1 MNRNVESHF
10 AMAPSSLDMRRS
22 AFDRSHNLKTTFNAG
37 LLYPIYLEEV
47 LPGDTFNVDLS
58 CVVRMTP
65 NVHPPMDNCYLETFF
80 FFVPNRLVWS
90 HAKEFF
96 GENSAGYWVQP
107 SEYNIPFTIA
117 EYDLTPG
124 GNVFNWPEK
133 SLWDYM
139 GFATKVGG
147 GQSSLPGRAYALIF
161 NEWFRDQDLQNPANV
176 TKGDSDY
183 IVTEDDNDYV
193 TGAEHYL
200 ALCPVNKYHDYFTS
214 ARPGPQKG
222 VDVKIPVNGMS
233 DSTFAPVRQF
243 TASGTGTENQLYSVP
258 FFAADVKDSSG
269 TIGYRD
275 DFYLTSPLYSS
286 SGSFT
291 QASILKGYPY
301 QVIGTPNPLLHPN
314 PNPGT
319 GESLAGVSYLTSY
332 VSSGKTSPLA
342 FSNLGYKS
350 LLSESENYNAVW
362 PLYVDLGSAAA
373 TINQL
378 RTAFQVQR
386 FLEIMLNGSRYTEIV
401 RNFFGVVS
409 PDARL
414 QRPEYLGGGRQ
425 LININQVVQTSS
437 TDVTSPQA
445 NVAAYSLT
453 CARQNGFRQSFTEH
467 GMILG
472 LCCVRT
478 DHTYQ
483 QGVERNWSR
492 RTKWDFYFPVFANL
506 GNQPIRQKEIFSL
519 GDEYATGGTLGAVN
533 DTAIFGYQEAW
544 AEYRFK
550 QNRVTGQFRSNATG
564 TLDSW
569 HYADYYSDRPY
580 LSDDWVRETP
590 VNIDRTLAVS
600 HSVSD
605 QFIAD
610 FHFRNIAYRVMPVYS
625 IPGLADHH

>member
-65 NVHPPMDNCYLETFF
+65 NVHPPMDNAYLETFF

-183 IVTEDDNDYV
+183 IVTQDDTDYV

-222 VDVKIPVNGMS
+222 VDVKIPVNGMK

-243 TASGTGTENQLYSVP
+243 TGTSSDGTEYYAFPFQGYSSASESGISDLSEFYLGRFANSGTFNKSNQVLTFTGSDP
-258 FFAADVKDSSG
+258 FISDD
-269 TIGYRD
+269 TI
-275 DFYLTSPLYSS
+275 
-286 SGSFT
+286 SGS
-291 QASILKGYPY
+291 
-301 QVIGTPNPLLHPN
+301 V
-314 PNPGT
+314 
-319 GESLAGVSYLTSY
+319 TSY
-332 VSSGKTSPLA
+332 YANLTNTKTG
-342 FSNLGYKS
+342 SNDGQVTYLG
-350 LLSESENYNAVW
+350 LSNGAYDNLITPSTDAYNAVW

-437 TDVTSPQA
+437 TDSTSPQA

-483 QGVERNWSR
+483 QGVDRNWSR

-533 DTAIFGYQEAW
+533 DTSIFGYQEAW

-569 HYADYYSDRPY
+569 HYADYYTSRPY
-580 LSDDWVRETP
+580 LSDAWVRETP

-600 HSVSD
+600 HSVAD

-625 IPGLADHH
+625 VPGLADHH

>member
-1 MNRNVESHF
+1 
-10 AMAPSSLDMRRS
+10 MAPSSLDMKRS

-80 FFVPNRLVWS
+80 FFVPNRLVWN

-96 GENSAGYWVQP
+96 GENSAGYWIQP
-107 SEYNIPFTIA
+107 SEYNIPFTYA
-117 EYDLTPG
+117 DDQKFT
-124 GNVFNWPEK
+124 WPEK

-139 GFATKVGG
+139 SFPTKVGG

-183 IVTEDDNDYV
+183 EVTANDTDYV

-200 ALCPVNKYHDYFTS
+200 ALCPVNKFHDYFTS

-222 VDVKIPVNGMS
+222 VDVKIPVNG
-233 DSTFAPVRQF
+233 V
-243 TASGTGTENQLYSVP
+243 SGL
-258 FFAADVKDSSG
+258 
-269 TIGYRD
+269 
-275 DFYLTSPLYSS
+275 
-286 SGSFT
+286 
-291 QASILKGYPY
+291 
-301 QVIGTPNPLLHPN
+301 
-314 PNPGT
+314 PGT
-319 GESLAGVSYLTSY
+319 GSVPVKQFFDELGLPYGAGFLAGNSDTQETGPEYLTQIGIGRQSNNTTMNPTGVDYTKNILEQIPLSGLRSY
-332 VSSGKTSPLA
+332 TMESGLGRLA
-342 FSNLGYKS
+342 FSYGPGNYINVPGIKS
-350 LLSESENYNAVW
+350 TEADSTVW
-362 PLYVDLGSAAA
+362 PLYVDLSSSAA

-425 LININQVVQTSS
+425 IININQVVQTSS
-437 TDVTSPQA
+437 TDSTSPQA

-453 CARQNGFRQSFTEH
+453 LSRQNGFRQSFTEH

-483 QGVERNWSR
+483 QGVERSWSR

-506 GNQPIRQKEIFSL
+506 GNQPILQKEL
-519 GDEYATGGTLGAVN
+519 LLTGDEYSTNPLVLGAIV
-533 DTAIFGYQEAW
+533 DTSVFGYQEAW
-544 AEYRFK
+544 AEYRYK

-569 HYADYYSDRPY
+569 HYADYYTSRPY
-580 LSDDWVRETP
+580 LSSEWVSETP

-600 HSVSD
+600 HSVAD

>member
-65 NVHPPMDNCYLETFF
+65 NVHPPMDNAYLETFF
-80 FFVPNRLVWS
+80 FFVPNRLVWN

-96 GENSAGYWVQP
+96 GENSSGYWIQP

-117 EYDLTPG
+117 EYNLAPG

-183 IVTEDDNDYV
+183 IVTADDTDYV

-200 ALCPVNKYHDYFTS
+200 ALCPVNKFHDYFTA

-222 VDVKIPVNGMS
+222 VEVKIPANGMR
-233 DSTFAPVRQF
+233 DSAFAPVRQF
-243 TASGTGTENQLYSVP
+243 TTGDSYYASSFKIPTAFDDTTTPFTPTDLKDIGLGFGYSSFNSAPSPITPTGGELDELYDLQAKASY
-258 FFAADVKDSSG
+258 SG
-269 TIGYRD
+269 SWPAGQKGYTAIGYG
-275 DFYLTSPLYSS
+275 SGSYSS
-286 SGSFT
+286 
-291 QASILKGYPY
+291 IL
-301 QVIGTPNPLLHPN
+301 
-314 PNPGT
+314 
-319 GESLAGVSYLTSY
+319 GESDS
-332 VSSGKTSPLA
+332 
-342 FSNLGYKS
+342 
-350 LLSESENYNAVW
+350 YNAVW
-362 PLYVDLGSAAA
+362 PLYVDLGGAAA

-425 LININQVVQTSS
+425 IININQVVQTSS
-437 TDVTSPQA
+437 TDSTSPQA

-453 CARQNGFRQSFTEH
+453 LAKQNGFRQSFTEH

-483 QGVERNWSR
+483 QGVDRNWSR

-506 GNQPIRQKEIFSL
+506 GNQPIRQKEIYSL
-519 GDEYATGGTLGAVN
+519 GDEYATGATLGAIN
-533 DTAIFGYQEAW
+533 DTSIFGYQEAW

-569 HYADYYSDRPY
+569 HYADYYSERPY